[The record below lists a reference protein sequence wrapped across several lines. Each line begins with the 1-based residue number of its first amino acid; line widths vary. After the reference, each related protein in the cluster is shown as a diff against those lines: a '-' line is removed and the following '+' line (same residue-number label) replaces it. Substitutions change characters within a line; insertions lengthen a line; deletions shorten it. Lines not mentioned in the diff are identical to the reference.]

1 VGGAGAVVRVIRHV
15 RFRRVGFRPS
25 LAKDY
30 FKPES
35 VKTSFGGSAS
45 PGRHWCAFPSGG
57 GGMSGSTSSG
67 RGPYLKG
74 DVMGQLQTHALQQKS
89 LTARRG
95 NGANRYGA
103 HSRSV

>member
-74 DVMGQLQTHALQQKS
+74 DVMGQSTKS
-89 LTARRG
+89 LRDSPLTRGATAV
-95 NGANRYGA
+95 A
-103 HSRSV
+103 VTK